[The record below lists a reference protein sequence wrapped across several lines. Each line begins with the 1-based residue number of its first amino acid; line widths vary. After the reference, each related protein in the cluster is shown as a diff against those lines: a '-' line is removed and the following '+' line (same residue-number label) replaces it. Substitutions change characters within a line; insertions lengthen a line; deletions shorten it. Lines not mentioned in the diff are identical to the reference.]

1 MSLEV
6 LKRLTTEKLSSAPKQ
21 NGAVAFGVSGVIPF
35 WYHQTTKLEVTVY
48 RPLVCIVLQG
58 EKEMQFHESTITLGR
73 GKVIVVSQH
82 LPVAARISQA
92 SSDTPYLAVVVPL
105 EIERLRK
112 LNDTVLQLPQKR
124 QNSRTLRSFDLDVS
138 VTNTL
143 QRILELSPGSP
154 EASLLG
160 NIYSDELHAQLLL
173 GDAGDDL
180 RVLLAENSQ
189 ANRIALTIAYIRDDL
204 SRPISIAEL
213 VDISG
218 MSNSTLH
225 EQFKFTTGTTP
236 LQFQKD
242 LRLLEARNSL
252 ASSTQPIS
260 QVAFDVGYTSPTQ
273 FAREYKRKFGTS
285 PRQARIAGNEALV

>member
-6 LKRLTTEKLSSAPKQ
+6 LKRLTTEKLNAAPKR
-21 NGAVAFGVSGVIPF
+21 NGAVEFGVSGVIPF
-35 WYHQTTKLEVTVY
+35 WYHQTSKLAVTVY
-48 RPLVCIVLQG
+48 RPLMCIVLQG
-58 EKEMQFHESTITLGR
+58 GKEMLFRDSKITLGP
-73 GKVIVVSQH
+73 GKGIIVSQH

-92 SSDTPYLAVVVPL
+92 SHDTPYLAVVVPL

-112 LNDTVLQLPQKR
+112 LYDTAPQLPQKR
-124 QNSRTLRSFDLDVS
+124 QNSKTLRSFDLDVS
-138 VTNTL
+138 LENTL

-154 EASLLG
+154 KASLLG
-160 NIYSDELHAQLLL
+160 DIYKDELHAQLLL

-180 RVLLAENSQ
+180 RELLAENSQ
-189 ANRIALTIAYIRDDL
+189 ANRIALTIAHIRDHL
-204 SRPISIAEL
+204 SRQISIAEL

-242 LRLLEARNSL
+242 LRLLEARSSL
-252 ASSTQPIS
+252 ASSTQPVS

-285 PRQARIAGNEALV
+285 PRQDRTAGTSPLV

>member
-6 LKRLTTEKLSSAPKQ
+6 LKRLTTEKLNAAPKQ
-21 NGAVAFGVSGVIPF
+21 DGAAAFGVSGVIPF
-35 WYHQTTKLEVTVY
+35 WYHQTSKLEVTVY
-48 RPLVCIVLQG
+48 RPLMCIVLQG
-58 EKEMQFHESTITLGR
+58 EKEMLFHDSTITLGP
-73 GKVIVVSQH
+73 GKGIIVSQH
-82 LPVAARISQA
+82 LPIAARISHA
-92 SSDTPYLAVVVPL
+92 SRDTPYLAVVVPL

-112 LNDTVLQLPQKR
+112 LNDTVLQMPQKR
-124 QNSRTLRSFDLDVS
+124 QYARTLKSFDLDVS
-138 VTNTL
+138 VANTL

-154 EASLLG
+154 KASLLG
-160 NIYSDELHAQLLL
+160 DIYSDELHAQLLL

-189 ANRIALTIAYIRDDL
+189 ANRIALTIAHIRDDL
-204 SRPISIAEL
+204 SRQISIAEL

-242 LRLLEARNSL
+242 LRLLEARSSL
-252 ASSTQPIS
+252 ASSTQPVS

-273 FAREYKRKFGTS
+273 FAREFKRKFGTS
-285 PRQARIAGNEALV
+285 PRQDRIAAAAVLV